1 MREET
6 ILLQALKNE
15 QARLETIKIIEEV
28 RKMGGTDTILKLAGY
43 ILTTPRKA
51 PDGDESAA

>member
-43 ILTTPRKA
+43 ILTAPNKA
-51 PDGDESAA
+51 PDGESAA

>member
-1 MREET
+1 MSEET

-43 ILTTPRKA
+43 ILTAPRKV
-51 PDGDESAA
+51 PDGESAA